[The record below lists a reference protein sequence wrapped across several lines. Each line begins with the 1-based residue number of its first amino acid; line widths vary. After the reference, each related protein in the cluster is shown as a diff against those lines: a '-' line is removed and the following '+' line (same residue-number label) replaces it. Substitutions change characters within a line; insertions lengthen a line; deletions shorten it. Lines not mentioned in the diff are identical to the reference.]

1 MARSPPKVAGYTG
14 PREGPAEMQQRVK
27 RKKLHEEEQDWHLSK
42 NSQGNSDFS
51 QEKRGASTLEA
62 T

>member
-1 MARSPPKVAGYTG
+1 
-14 PREGPAEMQQRVK
+14 MQQRVK
-27 RKKLHEEEQDWHLSK
+27 RKKLHEEEEDWHLSK
-42 NSQGNSDFS
+42 NSKGNSDFS